1 VVWILLDATVS
12 SRCLK
17 FHLLQPKVLGR
28 LFLTLFLRMIS
39 FLFPL
44 LCSRLIFSHLV
55 HPSGNESRRLDDVSS
70 EASSLAW
77 HVATH
82 RLDGELQVSCRC
94 ASGFSASS
102 RVPPGRRSL
111 ACAASMCACGSP
123 AALQRI
129 LAWLLHV
136 LPTSLL
142 TF

>member
-1 VVWILLDATVS
+1 MP
-12 SRCLK
+12 
-17 FHLLQPKVLGR
+17 Q
-28 LFLTLFLRMIS
+28 IS
-39 FLFPL
+39 FVATKSVRKIVSNLVSPDDFFSFSSL
-44 LCSRLIFSHLV
+44 LCSRLIFSHLNV